1 MNQKK
6 ELFAFAFSV
15 AFLPPFWAVVSPYVG
30 VSTGAVALIC
40 AGVFAAGGSNP
51 KDALKTS
58 LSFLTGDVWAVLSLW
73 LQQKLPLPANLGLYT
88 IFFALGGVAVLVCGA
103 LPRIFHTPS
112 WLAGWAI
119 GVTIIPSFDAM
130 GTLPVQ
136 IGVAMLVG
144 VYYVGLGCA
153 ALQNR
158 LLGRKK
164 ADTPGGISEK

>member
-6 ELFAFAFSV
+6 DLFAFAFSV

-30 VSTGAVALIC
+30 VSTGAVTLIC

-103 LPRIFHTPS
+103 LPRIFHTPFVACRVGYWRHHHS
-112 WLAGWAI
+112 LIRRNGYTPCADWGC
-119 GVTIIPSFDAM
+119 DAR
-130 GTLPVQ
+130 GCILCRS
-136 IGVAMLVG
+136 
-144 VYYVGLGCA
+144 GLRCA
-153 ALQNR
+153 AKPSAGQEK
-158 LLGRKK
+158 GRH
-164 ADTPGGISEK
+164 ARRHF